1 MISASC
7 PRSRKYSPIVQ
18 PEYAATYCM
27 AADSEAEAATT
38 MVYSIAPFASSARTM
53 FLIVDAFW
61 PIATYTQVMFWP
73 RWLMIVSTAT
83 ADLPVWRS
91 PMISSRWPRPI
102 GTIESM
108 AFRPVCTGCAT
119 DWRAI
124 TPGATFSITSGFFAL
139 SGPLP
144 SIGAPS
150 ALTTRPISAGPT
162 GTSRMRPVHLT
173 VSPSEMCSYSPRITA
188 PTESRS
194 RFSARPNVGVPSGVG
209 LNSSISPAMA
219 SESPCTRTMP
229 SVTEITVPWLRMSA
243 LAARPSIR
251 LLISSLI
258 SAGLSCM
265 TRSLSFGAA
274 TASGRQRDFHLFEA
288 CLDRGIQHFV
298 AHHHADAADE
308 RRVFLHG
315 EIELTAKPL
324 LQNLSNGV
332 QLRGGEREGAGHH
345 RVRSTALGVLHLAEL
360 VGDFRQCREAAVVDH
375 RAQEVLARLRQ
386 LHARDVAH
394 DVEHLL
400 LADLRVGRELQQ
412 LLVARHGGE
421 RIEKLRRR
429 LDVDAARLVQGIR
442 IRA

>member
-1 MISASC
+1 MISASW

-18 PEYAATYCM
+18 PEYADTYCM

-38 MVYSIAPFASSARTM
+38 IVYSIAPLASSARTM

-108 AFRPVCTGCAT
+108 AFRPVCTGCDT

-124 TPGATFSITSGFFAL
+124 TPGATFSITSVIFAL
-139 SGPLP
+139 IGPLP
-144 SIGAPS
+144 SIGCPRAF
-150 ALTTRPISAGPT
+150 TTRPKSSGPT
-162 GTSRMRPVHLT
+162 GTSRMLPVVLT

-194 RFSARPNVGVPSGVG
+194 RFSARPKVGVPSAVG
-209 LNSSISPAMA
+209 GNSSISPAFA
-219 SESPCTRTMP
+219 SDRPWMRQMP
-229 SVTEITVPWLRMSA
+229 SVTEMTEPWLRMSA

-265 TRSLSFGAA
+265 TLSFYGFVGARRP
-274 TASGRQRDFHLFEA
+274 SGRQRDFHLFETG
-288 CLDRGIQHFV
+288 LDRGVEHLV
-298 AHHHADAADE
+298 ADDGTDAADQFPVDLDRE
-308 RRVFLHG
+308 
-315 EIELTAKPL
+315 
-324 LQNLSNGV
+324 V
-332 QLRGGEREGAGHH
+332 QLAREALFQCRLDLVEGGTLDGER
-345 RVRSTALGVLHLAEL
+345 
-360 VGDFRQCREAAVVDH
+360 AVH
-375 RAQEVLARLRQ
+375 
-386 LHARDVAH
+386 
-394 DVEHLL
+394 
-400 LADLRVGRELQQ
+400 
-412 LLVARHGGE
+412 
-421 RIEKLRRR
+421 K
-429 LDVDAARLVQGIR
+429 
-442 IRA
+442 